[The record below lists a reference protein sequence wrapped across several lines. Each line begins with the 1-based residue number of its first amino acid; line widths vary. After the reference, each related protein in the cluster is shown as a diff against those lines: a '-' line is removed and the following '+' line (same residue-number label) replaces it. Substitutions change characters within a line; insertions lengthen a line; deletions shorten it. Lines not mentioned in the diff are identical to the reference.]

1 VSDEI
6 SSRLRDLQ
14 RAAEP
19 PRYRLLRHAAAN
31 GSIRARDAASI
42 AQLDPTT
49 GTTGYHLRELV
60 KYDLLMQSP
69 DGEYV
74 PTRAGRRIEQVLS
87 GFLDKAPAPEGAST
101 VVLLAFA
108 DETVRERLAEVLP
121 DATSL
126 TAVLQSRIEGRRL
139 QPAGTLTVSRTAGP
153 R

>member
-6 SSRLRDLQ
+6 PSRLRDLQ

-31 GSIRARDAASI
+31 GSVRAKDAASI

-49 GTTGYHLRELV
+49 GTAGYHLRELV
-60 KYDLLMQSP
+60 KYDLLIQGP
-69 DGEYV
+69 HGEYV
-74 PTRAGRRIEQVLS
+74 LTDAGRRVERVLT
-87 GFLDKAPAPEGAST
+87 GFLDTTSTPEAAAT

-108 DETVRERLAEVLP
+108 DETVRERLEEVLP
-121 DATSL
+121 DAASL

-139 QPAGTLTVSRTAGP
+139 RPAGTLTVSRSTTQQ
-153 R
+153 